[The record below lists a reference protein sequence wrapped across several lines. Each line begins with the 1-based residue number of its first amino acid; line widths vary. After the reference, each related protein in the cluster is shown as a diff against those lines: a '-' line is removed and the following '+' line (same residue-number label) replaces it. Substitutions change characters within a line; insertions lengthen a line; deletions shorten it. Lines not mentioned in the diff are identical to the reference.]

1 MAYSSQS
8 QPTAGVPLLPPPP
21 PPSEHVAP
29 PTRSSPPA
37 WAIFLI
43 LLGGMI
49 VMGVLI
55 AGVLSMNAPIPD
67 EGAESLT
74 VSKLTT
80 FTSPPTVPPELS
92 VLQENDT
99 PVPMTAP
106 NAVQIGDVAYT
117 VVPVMPEQGRWP
129 IPSDPNVAV
138 WLFGTVVNYVV
149 GIPYEATAETHLAGL
164 KLGAPITL
172 TLNNGT
178 ALVFSVTQVQ
188 RIAPDDLSPM
198 AQTQPGL
205 TLVLLG
211 STTADRLIVQARY
224 LPDQTE
230 VSDRRQRVGALIV
243 EVLKSGIVSGGA
255 GGRYFVVEYRVT
267 NEGSTPV
274 QTQLFVTALEDGQG
288 NRYLPNPEGT
298 QLGEHG
304 PLTGTLPAGGQV
316 TGSVGYLVPDDLA
329 PPLTW
334 LFSPEPTAMAVRYV
348 LPYSPPPPT
357 PPRPEVTLT
366 SAFVDGARGVIVI
379 EGTVRNAGG
388 SPLTVTLEDVKL
400 TSSAGESALQAST
413 PLLPWTVEGGASQP
427 FELQFTR
434 PAGAE
439 GMLFEMLGYTF
450 QLQ

>member
-8 QPTAGVPLLPPPP
+8 QPPAGVPLLPPPP
-21 PPSEHVAP
+21 PPSGHVAP
-29 PTRSSPPA
+29 SRRSSPPA
-37 WAIFLI
+37 WAVFLI

-67 EGAESLT
+67 EGAESMT

-80 FTSPPTVPPELS
+80 FSSPPTVPPELS
-92 VLQENDT
+92 VLQENET
-99 PVPMTAP
+99 PVPMVVP
-106 NAVQIGDVAYT
+106 NAVQVGEMAYT

-149 GIPYEATAETHLAGL
+149 GIPYTATVEAHLAGL
-164 KLGAPITL
+164 RPGALITL
-172 TLNNGT
+172 TLDNGT
-178 ALVFSVTQVQ
+178 ALIFSVTQVQ

-205 TLVLLG
+205 TLAMLG
-211 STTADRLIVQARY
+211 SATADRLVVQARY

-230 VSDRRQRVGALIV
+230 ISDRRQRVGALIV
-243 EVLKSGIVSGGA
+243 EVLKAGMASEGA
-255 GGRYFVVEYRVT
+255 EGRYFVVEYRVT
-267 NEGSTPV
+267 NEGNAPV
-274 QTQLFVTALEDGQG
+274 QAQLFATALEDGHG

-298 QLGEHG
+298 RLGEHG
-304 PLTGTLPAGGQV
+304 PLTGTLPAGGQAV
-316 TGSVGYLVPDDLA
+316 GSVGYLVPDDLA

-334 LFSPEPTAMAVRYV
+334 LFSPEPTAMTARYV

-357 PPRPEVTLT
+357 PPWPEVTLT

-388 SPLTVTLEDVKL
+388 SPLTVTLEDVRL
-400 TSSAGESALQAST
+400 TSSVGESALQAST
-413 PLLPWTVEGGASQP
+413 PLLPWTVEEGATQP
-427 FELQFTR
+427 FELQFSR
-434 PAGAE
+434 PTGAE